1 MIVSDETSFV
11 NDFFSSTFGNEVVGL
26 RTRFLIFSCW
36 AAKPVYEQY
45 FLCIFF
51 NKSEEEK
58 E

>member
-36 AAKPVYEQY
+36 AAKPVYTNN
-45 FLCIFF
+45 IFF
-51 NKSEEEK
+51 VFFLTKVKN
-58 E
+58 